1 MHYRG
6 MLRIVRRE
14 RGIRIYAVHE
24 HGPAPADA
32 AERRG
37 RIDALVDAA
46 VQIYAPLPSTC
57 LADLVRRVRFAV
69 PQWRSELKNA
79 LQRAKQRLAHA
90 RVNGVDWYWPPR
102 ENPTDCALKDRVR
115 LLTPF
120 DPVVW
125 DRGRFEMFWGW
136 QYRFEAYVPAPRRRL
151 GYYALPLLWRD
162 RVIGWGNLRVEDGQ
176 LKSEFG
182 YVAHPPRD
190 RIFKR
195 ELDAELERIKA
206 FLAVV

>member
-14 RGIRIYAVHE
+14 SGIRVYAVHE

-32 AERRG
+32 AKRRA

-46 VQIYAPLPSTC
+46 IHIYAPLPGKC
-57 LADLVRRVRFAV
+57 LGDLVRRLRFAV
-69 PQWRSELKNA
+69 PQWSGELREA
-79 LQRAKQRLAHA
+79 LQRAKQRLAHS
-90 RVNGVDWYWPPR
+90 RVNGVDWYWPSQ
-102 ENPTDCALKDRVR
+102 ENPKNYAQQNTVR

-125 DRGRFEMFWGW
+125 DRERFEIFWGW
-136 QYRFEAYVPAPRRRL
+136 QYRFEAYVPAAKRRL
-151 GYYALPLLWRD
+151 GYYALPLLYGD
-162 RVIGWGNLRVEDGQ
+162 RVIGWGNLRVVNGR

-182 YVAHPPRD
+182 YVARRPPD
-190 RIFKR
+190 RVFKR
-195 ELDAELERIKA
+195 ELDAELERIKT
-206 FLAVV
+206 FLAVS